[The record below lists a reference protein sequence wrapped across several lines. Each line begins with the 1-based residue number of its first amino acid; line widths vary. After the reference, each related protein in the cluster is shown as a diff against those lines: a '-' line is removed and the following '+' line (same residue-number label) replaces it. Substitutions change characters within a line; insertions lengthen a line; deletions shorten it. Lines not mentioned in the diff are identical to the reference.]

1 MKKTLEKHYEK
12 ASENKNGVL
21 ELLTGSTAVGGYGKL
36 VKIGKNRECG
46 LLIAT
51 LLILLF
57 SYSCK
62 YTSRETTIMEEAI
75 APIYH
80 YGFNVNSLS
89 VNEYQIT
96 SGDNMSLIFN
106 RLGFSSMEADRIV
119 RSCRDI
125 LDPSRLQVGRSY
137 MTYTTQDSIPQI
149 QYIVFSKSLTDHA
162 VIDFTNDT
170 VSAYLYKKDITL
182 KRNYVEG
189 EISSSLWNSLV
200 AQDVDSRLAID
211 IADIY
216 AWTVDF
222 FDVKAGDSYQVLYDE
237 SYIDDTT
244 KIRIDAIQGAVFNY
258 QGKDFIAIPFI
269 QDGILEYFDEEGN
282 SLRKAFLKAPLD
294 FFRITSHFTNSRFHP
309 VLKRYRAHHG
319 VDYAAPV
326 GTPVKSIGA
335 GVVISKG
342 YQAGGGGNYV
352 RVKHNSV
359 YTTVYMHLSK
369 FPQGIQ
375 VGKRVQQGE
384 VIGYVGSTGLSTGP
398 HLDFRVYKNGSP
410 INPLTMEAPP
420 SEPVKPE
427 LRDSF
432 LIVKDRVL
440 AELHFRKQQPVA
452 DNQQPTVLP

>member
-1 MKKTLEKHYEK
+1 M
-12 ASENKNGVL
+12 
-21 ELLTGSTAVGGYGKL
+21 
-36 VKIGKNRECG
+36 NRESR

-62 YTSRETTIMEEAI
+62 HTSQETTTMEEEEAI
-75 APIYH
+75 VSTYH
-80 YGFNVNSLS
+80 YGFNVDPLS
-89 VNEYQIT
+89 VNEYRIA

-106 RLGFSSMEADRIV
+106 RLGFSGLEVERIV

-211 IADIY
+211 IADVY

-222 FDVKAGDSYQVLYDE
+222 FDVKKGDSYRVLYDE

-244 KIRIDAIQGAVFNY
+244 KVRIDAIQGAVFNY

-410 INPLTMEAPP
+410 INPLAMEAPP

-452 DNQQPTVLP
+452 DNQPPTVLP